1 MNNKFL
7 RSQLSE
13 DYLLVEAKPHTF
25 YALVDII
32 NELDEDF
39 AEDIE
44 EVVANMT
51 AESDVLE
58 DEAQRLRQSF
68 NSLLEGMR
76 QALRTHNPFDELMVE
91 SDPLRDLQHTA
102 GNNFIRVV
110 MTVIVNLLAAHQ
122 HLLKTA
128 RSMHAEKI
136 ELFSKK
142 LVAASFEDLQA
153 FTVQYQM
160 HAPTVSD
167 FANAVLEAEDCLRVI
182 IATGFKISDCLE
194 SYYKTLNHRHSV
206 EGIEIHVDPITT
218 DIAMSIYENIDS
230 HGEIQ
235 DGKKPNEISI
245 YTIRKAE
252 LLTEAL
258 KSSMLGTFAKDPA
271 TFIKFIEE
279 EMNKLWESGKSLS
292 AYAALHANK
301 IRKVTKFKGRT
312 ARVDKDRFDQAMIFI
327 RDLNPSNVTYRE
339 KTGLLTVEERH
350 ELEFRNDTIRKVAT
364 LISINASTR
373 ELIDYVLTRKQELR
387 EYHLEENSFFVCK
400 IGTGNSFMGDA
411 PGELIIIPGIKPT
424 VDLSEVKGSGFA
436 EVIEFMKHILDGAK
450 WFDVFLATS
459 PSKKADKSNVLLVGP
474 MGCGKTE
481 VLRAVASDRRSVGI
495 FAQASDFLTCWK
507 GEAEKNPK
515 RLFEGGLK
523 IQKESKKQVFFLI
536 DEIDTILNG
545 DSGQLAFGGINL
557 STEFQVLMDG
567 IMSYPNLALW
577 GATNHLE
584 RIPMPL
590 IRRFSKVIIVGE
602 LSQEDRIAL
611 LKQFLAFLPCSPELT
626 DEVFEGAAQAL
637 RGAVGDIIR
646 KVVDHIWREKMSHF
660 VSKYPD
666 LAEIVL
672 ALLNSD
678 GQKFHPSKF
687 TEEKRQKMFAIMSS
701 YVQVTPED
709 LLRSI
714 EKHITNIAIQ
724 NEIRTAVSVYE
735 NARQFL
741 AALNE

>member
-1 MNNKFL
+1 MNNQFL
-7 RSQLSE
+7 RSQLSD

-39 AEDIE
+39 ASDIE
-44 EVVANMT
+44 EIVANMT

-76 QALRTHNPFDELMVE
+76 QALRRHNPFDEMMVE

-110 MTVIVNLLAAHQ
+110 LTVIVNLQAAHQ
-122 HLLKTA
+122 YLLRTA
-128 RSMHAEKI
+128 KNMHAEHI
-136 ELFSKK
+136 ELFSRK

-167 FANAVLEAEDCLRVI
+167 FANAILEAEDCLKI
-182 IATGFKISDCLE
+182 ITATGFKISDALE
-194 SYYKTLNHRHSV
+194 SYYKTLNHRHST

-218 DIAMSIYENIDS
+218 DIAMAIYENIDS

-235 DGKKPNEISI
+235 DGKKPNEISV

-258 KSSMLGTFAKDPA
+258 KTSILGTFAKDPA
-271 TFIKFIEE
+271 TFIKFIEA

-292 AYAALHANK
+292 AYAALHATK

-312 ARVDKDRFDQAMIFI
+312 SKIDKDRFDQAMIFI
-327 RDLNPSNVTYRE
+327 RDLNPSGVTYKE
-339 KTGLLTVEERH
+339 KTGLLTIEERH
-350 ELEFRNDTIRKVAT
+350 ELEFKNETIKSVAL
-364 LISINASTR
+364 LISTNAPTT
-373 ELIDYVLTRKQELR
+373 ELIDYVLTRKQEIR

-400 IGTGNSFMGDA
+400 IGTGNSFTGDA

-424 VDLSEVKGSGFA
+424 VDLSEVKGSGFK
-436 EVIEFMKHILDGAK
+436 EVIDFMKNILDGAK

-515 RLFEGGLK
+515 RMFEGGLK

-536 DEIDTILNG
+536 DEIDTILNA
-545 DSGQLAFGGINL
+545 DQGQLAFGGINL

-567 IMSYPNLALW
+567 IMTYPNLALW

-590 IRRFSKVIIVGE
+590 VRRFSKVIIVGE
-602 LSQEDRIAL
+602 LAQEDRIAL
-611 LKQFLAFLPCSPELT
+611 LKQFLAYLPCSPELN
-626 DEVFEGAAQAL
+626 DEIFDGAAQAL

-660 VSKYPD
+660 VSKHSD
-666 LAEIVL
+666 HAEIVL

-687 TEEKRQKMFAIMSS
+687 PEEKRQKMFAIMSP
-701 YVQVTPED
+701 YIQVTPED

-724 NEIRTAVSVYE
+724 NEIRTAVTVYE